1 MPLRVILTYIRHNKT
16 NYDLYL
22 RQGICIKLAREKV
35 KDEIFNIALSW
46 GIDEKK
52 LEKALTPR
60 IIKRESRNIQTI
72 IKKAMRLTR
81 TNEWQNQRLRSRKA

>member
-1 MPLRVILTYIRHNKT
+1 LTYIRHNKT

-46 GIDEKK
+46 G
-52 LEKALTPR
+52 
-60 IIKRESRNIQTI
+60 N
-72 IKKAMRLTR
+72 
-81 TNEWQNQRLRSRKA
+81 

>member
-52 LEKALTPR
+52 LEKALTP
-60 IIKRESRNIQTI
+60 KVLKKESHNIQTI

-81 TNEWQNQRLRSRKA
+81 TNEWQNQRLRSKKA